1 VSPIYAFFE
10 LTPSIVT
17 VDGWRVHEFRCSAS
31 NCKGH
36 GKSTRM
42 VRHYLDTTD
51 RNSTGNLHKHAW
63 LCWGEEAICGV
74 DDCDLKSA
82 REGVARVK
90 NQKDG
95 SLTTAFDWK
104 GQGKVTYSHR
114 QHSKAKTRFVTFVA
128 IGNHL
133 MYTSGPKSF
142 VG

>member
-1 VSPIYAFFE
+1 
-10 LTPSIVT
+10 
-17 VDGWRVHEFRCSAS
+17 
-31 NCKGH
+31 
-36 GKSTRM
+36 M
-42 VRHYLDTTD
+42 VRCYLDTTD
-51 RNSTGNLHKHAW
+51 QNSTGNLRKHMQ

-95 SLTTAFDWK
+95 SLTTAIDWK

-114 QHSKAKTRFVTFVA
+114 QHSKAQTRFVMFVA

-133 MYTSGPKSF
+133 MYTSGLKLF